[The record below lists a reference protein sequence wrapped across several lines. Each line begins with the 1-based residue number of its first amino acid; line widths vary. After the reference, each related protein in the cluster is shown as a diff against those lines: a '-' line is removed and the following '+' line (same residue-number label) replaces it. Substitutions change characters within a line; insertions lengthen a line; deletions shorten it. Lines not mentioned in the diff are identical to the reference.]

1 MALPFDHHGKYIKR
15 NDPKRLEIKPDLT
28 ACINIKIPYT
38 LSSSSSLA
46 RMTAVAKR
54 VKELNPDH
62 DLMEIND
69 DTIGVFAD
77 DPYFEDGYG
86 MVSSK
91 RLPYAYYS
99 YDDQR
104 IYCNPEMLK
113 DRTVRINYANAL
125 ALKIPLH
132 RWQYVALRGD
142 LALVFLIC
150 HEIAHHETWG
160 HAKNWKV
167 KFSKFFWQIIM
178 DIRRLQ

>member
-1 MALPFDHHGKYIKR
+1 MGLHFDDNGEYIR
-15 NDPKRLEIKPDLT
+15 RSDPRQIRLRSGLQDCL
-28 ACINIKIPYT
+28 NIQIPYT
-38 LSSSSSLA
+38 TASSSLA
-46 RMTAVAKR
+46 RMMAVAKR